1 MMRLWPLITDLI
13 ARLIARLI
21 AVNGKIAIT
30 PHRTAPRRTAPHLH
44 VTSGRARARAR
55 APHRPSGR
63 PRRAAPRLASAT
75 ATARPGP
82 ARPGPARLG
91 EASERARACG
101 SPSSSYRLH
110 KWCTRSPPF
119 KSVEILLNSRYGI
132 KH

>member
-44 VTSGRARARAR
+44 VTSGRARACARAR
-55 APHRPSGR
+55 APPVRPAG
-63 PRRAAPRLASAT
+63 RAAPRLASAT
-75 ATARPGP
+75 ATAT

-119 KSVEILLNSRYGI
+119 KSVEILLNSLYGI

>member
-30 PHRTAPRRTAPHLH
+30 PHRTC
-44 VTSGRARARAR
+44 TSRPAAHAH
-55 APHRPSGR
+55 AHAHRPSGR
-63 PRRAAPRLASAT
+63 PAAPRRAAPRLGLGLGHGHGHGH
-75 ATARPGP
+75 GP
-82 ARPGPARLG
+82 ARPGPARPG